1 MDPIVHRELLSHAE
15 EQRTVQNSWCM
26 YLNNSFALAKLRSAS
41 YIRQEEN
48 NGEGGLDCIFQNK
61 VGVEQN
67 QKTFAFTH
75 NVP

>member
-48 NGEGGLDCIFQNK
+48 NGREVLTAYFRIK
-61 VGVEQN
+61 LE
-67 QKTFAFTH
+67 
-75 NVP
+75 